1 MEEKMIP
8 VYLITGFLEGGK
20 TSFLNFTMSQEYFA
34 DGEKTLLIVCEE
46 GEEEYSESMLADNNT
61 VMATVEE
68 EYELDEEFLKKLDRK
83 YHPERV
89 LIEYNGMWSV
99 KKFLEKQLPHY
110 WGIYQIITILD
121 GSSFQLYLNNIKS
134 LAMELV
140 TYTDLVIFNRC
151 DENTPLATYQ
161 RSVKAVNRRA
171 QVVFEDENGEMEN
184 PEEDLPYDLEADVI
198 EIVDRDYGIWYIDV
212 QEHHERYEGKKVK
225 FLAQLMTSDEFP
237 AGLFVPGRNAMTCC
251 ADDITFLG
259 FISSYKGPRKI
270 QTGEWAR
277 IVVTVKWEYSA
288 VYKEEGPVLYVSEI
302 VPEAKP
308 KEELIYF

>member
-8 VYLITGFLEGGK
+8 VYLISGFLEGGK
-20 TSFLNFTMSQEYFA
+20 TSFLNFTMGQEYFA
-34 DGEKTLLIVCEE
+34 DGEKTVLIVCED
-46 GEEEYSESMLADNNT
+46 GEEEYDESMLADNNT
-61 VMATVEE
+61 VLVSVEE
-68 EYELDEEFLKKLDRK
+68 EEDLNEGFLNHINQK

-89 LIEYNGMWSV
+89 LIEYNGMWSI
-99 KKFLEKQLPHY
+99 KKFLGIQMPHY

-171 QVVFEDENGEMEN
+171 QVVFEDEHGEMEN
-184 PEEDLPYDLEADVI
+184 PEEDLPYDVNADVI
-198 EIVDRDYGIWYIDV
+198 EIDDRDYGIWYIDV
-212 QEHHERYEGKKVK
+212 QEHHERYEGKKIK
-225 FLAQLMTSDEFP
+225 FLAQIMTSDEFP

-270 QTGEWAR
+270 ANKEWAR
-277 IVVTVKWEYSA
+277 IVATVKWEYSA
-288 VYKEEGPVLYVSEI
+288 VYQEEGPVLYVSEI
-302 VPEAKP
+302 HSEKKP

>member
-198 EIVDRDYGIWYIDV
+198 EIDDRDYGIWYIDV

-288 VYKEEGPVLYVSEI
+288 VYKEEGPVLYVWKI

>member
-198 EIVDRDYGIWYIDV
+198 EIDDRDYGIWYIDV

-302 VPEAKP
+302 VPEVKP

>member
-20 TSFLNFTMSQEYFA
+20 TSFINFTMSQEYFA

-61 VMATVEE
+61 VMISVEE
-68 EYELDEEFLKKLDRK
+68 EEELNEGFLKKLDRK
-83 YHPERV
+83 YRPERV

-99 KKFLEKQLPHY
+99 KKFLEMQMPHD

-151 DENTPLATYQ
+151 DESTPLATYQ

-184 PEEDLPYDLEADVI
+184 PEEDLPYDLEADTI
-198 EIVDRDYGIWYIDV
+198 EIDDRDYGIWYIDV

-225 FLAQLMTSDEFP
+225 FLAQIMTSDEFP

-270 QTGEWAR
+270 RHKEWAR
-277 IVVTVKWEYSA
+277 IVATVKWEYSA
-288 VYKEEGPVLYVSEI
+288 VYQEEGPVLYVSEI
-302 VPEAKP
+302 SPEGKP

>member
-20 TSFLNFTMSQEYFA
+20 TSFINFTMSQEYFA

-61 VMATVEE
+61 VMVTVEE
-68 EYELDEEFLKKLDRK
+68 EQELDEGFLKKLDRT
-83 YHPERV
+83 YRPERV

-99 KKFLEKQLPHY
+99 KKFLETQMPHY

-151 DENTPLATYQ
+151 DENTPLVTFQ

-171 QVVFEDENGEMEN
+171 EVVFEDENGEMEN
-184 PEEDLPYDLEADVI
+184 PEEDLPFDLDADVI
-198 EIVDRDYGIWYIDV
+198 DIDDRDYGIWYIDV

-225 FLAQLMTSDEFP
+225 FLAQIMKSEEFP
-237 AGLFVPGRNAMTCC
+237 PGMFVPGRNAMTCC

-259 FISSYKGPRKI
+259 FIASYKGPRNPQHK
-270 QTGEWAR
+270 EWAR
-277 IVVTVKWEYSA
+277 IVATVKWEYSA
-288 VYKEEGPVLYVSEI
+288 VYQEEGPVLYVTEIRSE
-302 VPEAKP
+302 EKP

>member
-1 MEEKMIP
+1 MEENMIP
-8 VYLITGFLEGGK
+8 VYLVTGFLEGGK
-20 TSFLNFTMSQEYFA
+20 TSFLNFTMNQEYFA

-46 GEEEYSESMLADNNT
+46 GEEEYSESMLASNNT
-61 VMATVEE
+61 VMEIVEDEE
-68 EYELDEEFLKKLDRK
+68 ELSEAFLDSLNKKYR
-83 YHPERV
+83 PERV

-99 KKFLEKQLPHY
+99 KAFLQRQLPKH

-121 GSSFQLYLNNIKS
+121 GGSFQLYLNNIKS

-171 QVVFEDENGEMEN
+171 QVVFEDENGEMGN
-184 PEEDLPYDLEADVI
+184 PEEDLPYDLESDVI
-198 EIVDRDYGIWYIDV
+198 DVDDRDYGIWYIDV
-212 QEHHERYEGKKVK
+212 QEHPERYQGKKVR

-237 AGLFVPGRNAMTCC
+237 VGMFVPGRNAMTCC
-251 ADDITFLG
+251 AEDITFLG

-270 QTGEWAR
+270 QNTEWAR
-277 IVVTVKWEYSA
+277 IVVTVKWEYSP

-302 VPEAKP
+302 VSAQKP
-308 KEELIYF
+308 QEELIYF